1 MEKIINNE
9 VKLTINNDFVNKLI
23 KDLKVVYYELIKVIS
38 NNDFNNIS
46 REVLLPIYK
55 LNKDIIKRNKKVFE
69 RIS

>member
-23 KDLKVVYYELIKVIS
+23 KDLKVVYCELIKVIS